1 MPEDN
6 VVTMPQVVDSGDV
19 KLAHLL
25 KNEKVSRSASLGSEG
40 S

>member
-25 KNEKVSRSASLGSEG
+25 VDQLRSHIAKARA
-40 S
+40 